1 MLTTIQQQQ
10 AIEATE
16 TAEVMESVTLPTWAC
31 QQCNARVLIWVI
43 ECPFCD
49 AQMPVGARPQY
60 PTPPTLEQLSVLVH
74 GYYRCVRENRAR
86 SKTT

>member
-1 MLTTIQQQQ
+1 MLTAIQQQQ
-10 AIEATE
+10 AIDATE
-16 TAEVMESVTLPTWAC
+16 AAEIMEAVALPTWTC
-31 QQCNARVLIWVI
+31 GQCKNAVLIWAS

-49 AQMPVGARPQY
+49 TQMPIGARPQY